1 MESGDDAAAG
11 SAETV
16 EFYRRLLDLS
26 TCADPSPL
34 LDGAL
39 RALVG
44 VSGARE
50 AYVELRQGR
59 WSAAYGVGPERE
71 AHIQRVI
78 SEGILAEAIDSGETI
93 VTPSAV
99 LDPRFKDRESVR
111 ENGIEAVVCAPLG
124 QGLGAVY
131 LQGSELATKNTALAD
146 HVRYFV
152 QVVSPLAL
160 ALVNEQKRSEARQ
173 GRGAFRD
180 FVFASEAMG
189 KVMERARLA
198 APLEVQVLLTG
209 PTGTG
214 KSLLARCLHR
224 ASHRAEGPFLEIN
237 CAAIPDG
244 LLESELFGAAAGAH
258 SAVAERELPG
268 KVAAAEG
275 GTLFLDEIAEL
286 TQPAQAKLLQFLQ
299 NGSYYR
305 LGDPVPKQADVRI
318 VAATNRD
325 LAEAIADK
333 RFRDDLYYRLNVL
346 EIRLPPLKQ
355 REEDVLPV
363 ARHFLR
369 EVCARHGFAVMGL
382 GGDAQR
388 ALVEKDWPGN
398 VRELSHRVEAGVL
411 NARLQGAK
419 DIDLGHLFPER
430 EGEEGLEG
438 WREATRRFQR
448 RHLLAVLEECDWSAG
463 EAAERLGL
471 ARTYVYSLMDAHGIE
486 RR

>member
-1 MESGDDAAAG
+1 MESGADAGEG
-11 SAETV
+11 SAKTV

-26 TCADPSPL
+26 TCDDPSPL

-39 RALVG
+39 RALVA

-50 AYVELRQGR
+50 AYVHLRQGKWR
-59 WSAAYGVGPERE
+59 AAYGVGPERE
-71 AHIQRVI
+71 ADIQRVI
-78 SEGILAEAIDSGETI
+78 SEGILAEAIESGEII

-99 LDPRFKDRESVR
+99 LDPRFRDLESVR
-111 ENGIEAVVCAPLG
+111 ENEIEAVVCAPLG
-124 QGLGAVY
+124 EIGAVY
-131 LQGSELATKNTALAD
+131 LQGAELVEKNASLLD
-146 HVRYFV
+146 HVQYFA
-152 QVVSPLAL
+152 QVVGPLAL
-160 ALVNEQKRSEARQ
+160 SLLDEQKRAEARE
-173 GRGAFRD
+173 GRGPFRD
-180 FVFASEAMG
+180 FVFASKAMG
-189 KVMERARLA
+189 DVMERARLA

-224 ASHRAEGPFLEIN
+224 ASHRTAGPFLEIN
-237 CAAIPDG
+237 CAAIPDS

-258 SAVAERELPG
+258 SAVVDRDVPG
-268 KVAAAEG
+268 KVAAAAG

-286 TQPAQAKLLQFLQ
+286 TLPAQAKLLQFLQ
-299 NGSYYR
+299 SGTYYR
-305 LGDPVPKQADVRI
+305 LGDPIPKQADVRI

-325 LAEAIADK
+325 LREAIANK

-346 EIRLPPLKQ
+346 EIRLPSLKQ

-369 EVCARHGFAVMGL
+369 DVCARHGFAVMAL
-382 GGDAQR
+382 DGDAQH

-398 VRELSHRVEAGVL
+398 VRELSHRIEAGVL
-411 NARLQGAK
+411 NARLQGERSVRVT
-419 DIDLGHLFPER
+419 HLFPER
-430 EGEEGLEG
+430 EDEEGAVG

-448 RHLLAVLEECDWSAG
+448 RHLLAVLEECEWSAG
-463 EAAERLGL
+463 EAAKRLGL

>member
-1 MESGDDAAAG
+1 MESGEVTAAG
-11 SAETV
+11 SAQTV

-26 TCADPSPL
+26 TCDDPSPL

-39 RALVG
+39 RALVS

-50 AYVELRQGR
+50 AYVHLRQGR
-59 WSAAYGVGPERE
+59 WRAAYGVGPERE
-71 AHIQRVI
+71 ADIQRVI
-78 SEGILAEAIDSGETI
+78 SEGILAEAIESGEII

-99 LDPRFKDRESVR
+99 LDPRFKDLESVR
-111 ENGIEAVVCAPLG
+111 ENEIEAVVCAPLG
-124 QGLGAVY
+124 QLGAVY
-131 LQGSELATKNTALAD
+131 LQGAELVAKNDTLVD
-146 HVRYFV
+146 HVQYFV
-152 QVVSPLAL
+152 QVVGPMAL
-160 ALVNEQKRSEARQ
+160 ALLDEQKRLEARE
-173 GRGAFRD
+173 GKGPFRE
-180 FVFASEAMG
+180 FVFASKTMG
-189 KVMERARLA
+189 DVMERARLA

-224 ASHRAEGPFLEIN
+224 ASKRAEKPFLEIN
-237 CAAIPDG
+237 CAAIPDS

-258 SAVAERELPG
+258 SAVADRDVPG

-275 GTLFLDEIAEL
+275 GTLFLDEVADL
-286 TQPAQAKLLQFLQ
+286 TPSAQAKLLQFLQ
-299 NGSYYR
+299 NGTYYR
-305 LGDPVPKQADVRI
+305 LGDPVPRQADVRI

-325 LAEAIADK
+325 LGEAIGK
-333 RFRDDLYYRLNVL
+333 RLFRDDLYYRLNVL
-346 EIRLPPLKQ
+346 EIRLPSLKQ

-369 EVCARHGFAVMGL
+369 EVCARHGFAVMALDGE
-382 GGDAQR
+382 AQH

-398 VRELSHRVEAGVL
+398 VRELSHRIEAGVL
-411 NARLQGAK
+411 NARLQGETSVTIA
-419 DIDLGHLFPER
+419 HLFPER
-430 EGEEGLEG
+430 EGEEGVVG

-463 EAAERLGL
+463 DAAKRLGL
-471 ARTYVYSLMDAHGIE
+471 ARTYVYSLMDSHGIE